1 MSGMLF
7 SDRQKFIYCY
17 VMMLYDINYFVTG
30 KAKVNGKMT
39 DKFGFFSDIFASYV
53 ANPAAIQVAQL
64 LTSCYLTLPALL
76 Q

>member
-17 VMMLYDINYFVTG
+17 VMMPYDINYFVTG

-39 DKFGFFSDIFASYV
+39 DKFGFFQIF
-53 ANPAAIQVAQL
+53 L
-64 LTSCYLTLPALL
+64 RHM
-76 Q
+76 

>member
-17 VMMLYDINYFVTG
+17 VMMPYDINYFVTG

-39 DKFGFFSDIFASYV
+39 DKFDFFQIF
-53 ANPAAIQVAQL
+53 L
-64 LTSCYLTLPALL
+64 CHM
-76 Q
+76 